1 MRRRLTKILAK
12 NVDFHYLTDTIKG
25 VERCAH
31 NSVFECV
38 ARQSLLV
45 KVVEMAEGKIKKL
58 ADKGFGF
65 IDTGSNKDLF
75 FHMSNLDGCRFE
87 ELQEGQTVEFT
98 HGDGP
103 KGPVA
108 ENVKII

>member
-1 MRRRLTKILAK
+1 MRQTPL
-12 NVDFHYLTDTIKG
+12 
-25 VERCAH
+25 
-31 NSVFECV
+31 VF
-38 ARQSLLV
+38 L
-45 KVVEMAEGKIKKL
+45 KVVVMPEGTIKKL

-75 FHMSNLDGCRFE
+75 FHMSNLDGVRFE
-87 ELQEGQTVEFT
+87 ELREGQRVEFT

-108 ENVKII
+108 QNVRLV